1 MSAQRTEVTPELDE
15 YINEHFSAED
25 EFLAGLKRQGL
36 MLKIPDIQITPD
48 QARFLQFLLI
58 SIGAKRVLE
67 IGTLGGYSAI
77 AMARALP
84 DDGKVIT
91 LESNNL
97 HYSYALEKVDEAGLS
112 HKIELF
118 HGFAIDYLN
127 SYNSNELLDLVFM
140 DADKSN
146 LIKYTEICTPLLRK
160 GGIIAVDN
168 AFALGNLTV
177 ENPEFDETHKH
188 RIKDVYAVREFN
200 MWIKDNPNYFTTL
213 LTIGDGLLLAVKL

>member
-1 MSAQRTEVTPELDE
+1 MSAQRTEVTPELDD
-15 YINEHFSAED
+15 YINKHFSAED
-25 EFLAGLKRQGL
+25 DFLAGLKRQGL
-36 MLKIPDIQITPD
+36 MLKIPDIQITAD

-58 SIGAKRVLE
+58 SIEAKRVLE

-84 DDGKVIT
+84 EDGRLTTI
-91 LESNNL
+91 ESNNL

-118 HGFAIDYLN
+118 RGFAIDYLSN
-127 SYNSNELLDLVFM
+127 YNSNELLDFIFM

-188 RIKDVYAVREFN
+188 RIKDVFAVREFN
-200 MWIKDNPNYFTTL
+200 MWIKDNPNYFTSL